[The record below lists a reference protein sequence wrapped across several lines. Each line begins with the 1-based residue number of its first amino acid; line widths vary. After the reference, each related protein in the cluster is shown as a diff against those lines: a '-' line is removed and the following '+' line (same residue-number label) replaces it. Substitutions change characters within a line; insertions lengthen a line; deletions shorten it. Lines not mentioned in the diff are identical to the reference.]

1 MSALMWLLFGGSIL
15 TVGDIIFKFWANKS
29 LTYLYI
35 TGLVI
40 YVLGLMCLVQ
50 SFKSQNIA
58 VASAIFVIVN
68 VVTLSLVSYFYF
80 KESLSVLQMVGI
92 GVAFVSIMLMELG
105 GK

>member
-1 MSALMWLLFGGSIL
+1 MWLLFGGSIL